1 MDSAFPAPRAHPIDR
16 LWRLMTDVRLLW
28 ALLALLAAAVLLA
41 VLLPQLPAELGR
53 SEAAERWLAETSSRF
68 GPLGGGMRRAGL
80 FDLRDSWWLRG
91 LLGLLAFVLLLR
103 LVEALGRLAQ
113 PVPATAA
120 AEARRWPLQSAFAA
134 PSPLPAALAEIAESL
149 QQEGWWVTTAHNAG
163 EGHIV
168 AERSRV
174 GLWAGPLLYGAAL
187 LALAAL
193 WLDYAFGWQ
202 EGGLVLVPGRPV
214 ALQRDG
220 TQVLTLTE
228 SADGVRTVTLQTGD
242 GRTSAAAFT
251 PQGRARLPGMVLQ
264 VTGQGQTLTA
274 SAQTADGAALAL
286 RLLDQPG
293 PDQTAVTLVFDQ
305 PRAERSFLAPARQ
318 VVFSVVAFPA
328 LPERGFA
335 GPTFLVQ
342 AFQGDQRT
350 LLFNE
355 FVEGGASL
363 ALGQDRYDLR
373 SGQYLVARA
382 SHAPGRPLLAA
393 AGLAAA
399 AGVLLALLRPTG
411 RLYVHLREARR
422 GTAVTARLAA
432 SPLWRQGARWLNA
445 WAATYGDGQPLSP

>member
-1 MDSAFPAPRAHPIDR
+1 
-16 LWRLMTDVRLLW
+16 MTDARVLW
-28 ALLALLAAAVLLA
+28 ALLALLAVAALLAAV
-41 VLLPQLPAELGR
+41 LPQLPAELSR

-80 FDLRDSWWLRG
+80 FALRDSWWLRG

-103 LVEALGRLAQ
+103 LVEALGRLAS
-113 PVPATAA
+113 PTPTAVAA
-120 AEARRWPLQSAFAA
+120 AARRWPLQSAFAA
-134 PSPLPAALAEIAESL
+134 PAPLPAALSEIADSL
-149 QQEGWWVTTAHNAG
+149 QQEGWWVTSAHNEG

-168 AERSRV
+168 AERSRI
-174 GLWAGPLLYGAAL
+174 GLWAAPLLYAAVL
-187 LALAAL
+187 LALVAL

-214 ALQRDG
+214 ALQRNSA
-220 TQVLTLTE
+220 QVLTLTE
-228 SADGVRTVTLQTGD
+228 RADGVRTVSLQAGD
-242 GRTSAAAFT
+242 GRNGAATLT

-264 VTGQGQTLTA
+264 ITSQGQTLTA
-274 SAQTADGAALAL
+274 SAQTADGAALSL

-305 PRAERSFLAPARQ
+305 PRAERSFLVPARQ

-355 FVEGGASL
+355 FVEGGVSL
-363 ALGQDRYDLR
+363 TLGEDRYDLR
-373 SGQYLVARA
+373 SGQYLVVRA
-382 SHAPGRPLLAA
+382 SHAPGRPLLAV

-399 AGVLLALLRPTG
+399 AGALLALLRPNG
-411 RLYVHLREARR
+411 RLYVHLREERR
-422 GTAVTARLAA
+422 GTAVTARLSP
-432 SPLWRQGARWLNA
+432 SPLWRQGARWLAA
-445 WAATYGDGQPLSP
+445 WAATYGDGRPPGP